1 MTAANI
7 GHPFH
12 ICRHPHPWGISPVS
26 FPGKILEWEGGLRGS
41 GGGERASPMG

>member
-12 ICRHPHPWGISPVS
+12 ICRHPWGISPVS